1 MTDNEIIKALECCID
16 CNCKA
21 CPCCRIIDGGTH
33 CTEIDEEQI
42 LALIN
47 RQKAEIEELQH
58 KIVSCNSE
66 IERLQGRVKSVEYSK
81 QCLLECFKTAKS
93 EARKEFV
100 EGWHTALEEA
110 RTKFAYEPIIV
121 RNAIEVVIAVTDNL
135 LKEMESD

>member
-1 MTDNEIIKALECCID
+1 MTDNEII
-16 CNCKA
+16 
-21 CPCCRIIDGGTH
+21 T
-33 CTEIDEEQI
+33 IDEAIKHCYEVAECKCDDCGKEHLQ
-42 LALIN
+42 LAKWLEELKESREIIN
-47 RQKAEIEELQH
+47 RQKAE
-58 KIVSCNSE
+58 V
-66 IERLQGRVKSVEYSK
+66 ERLQGRVKSVEYSK